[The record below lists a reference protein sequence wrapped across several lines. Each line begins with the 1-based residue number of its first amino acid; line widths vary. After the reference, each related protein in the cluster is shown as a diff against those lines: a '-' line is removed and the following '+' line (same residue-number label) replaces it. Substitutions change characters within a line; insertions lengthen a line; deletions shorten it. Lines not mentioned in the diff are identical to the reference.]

1 MVNTQKVIDAN
12 IQTYTFSDESGEV
25 VASFR
30 LNPADIRIP
39 GRVFEA
45 AEHFR
50 NMAQKIPEKVTIE
63 DYVRLNNEW
72 EEKICYVLG
81 YDAKESLFGFMSATT
96 KLSNGQSFGNVVME
110 KISEA
115 VAEEYRKRLESL
127 MAAVRKHTE
136 KYE

>member
-12 IQTYTFSDESGEV
+12 IQTYTFTDDDGDV

-39 GRVFEA
+39 GRVLEA

-63 DYVRLNNEW
+63 DYVQLNNEW

-96 KLSNGQSFGNVVME
+96 KLRSGQSFGNVVME

-115 VAEEYRKRLESL
+115 VAEEYHKRREAL